1 MVPAVPKK
9 STAISPQTVD
19 RAAVR
24 RTLAAPVSPP
34 RSRLG
39 ECVEMSREISTGVHA
54 KPNSH
59 GCGRTT
65 AELRVAYFAQA
76 GEIALRYAVVF
87 ERVVHHIRQ
96 AEACHVHLRSLP
108 IRYVDDVIHAVACV
122 DGTDLAWRDLI
133 EHHERPLI
141 RTCRQRFDPTE
152 SLVLVRR
159 LFATLRRDGGARK
172 GFQTPTLQSFDG
184 SCSLRRWLRDRIG
197 ECLEAPG
204 GFCSENEQTAWNRLS
219 RVRWDQGISSG
230 GVIEGQVLRPDG
242 RLPAVRLDPA
252 SPPQPPRAPH
262 ARHAH
267 HPGWDNTTGVSGA

>member
-1 MVPAVPKK
+1 M
-9 STAISPQTVD
+9 
-19 RAAVR
+19 
-24 RTLAAPVSPP
+24 
-34 RSRLG
+34 G

-159 LFATLRRDGGARK
+159 LFATLRRYSSAPEPSHS
-172 GFQTPTLQSFDG
+172 PTLRSFDG
-184 SCSLRRWLRDRIG
+184 SCSLRRWLRDRTG
-197 ECLEAPG
+197 ECLETPG
-204 GFCSENEQTAWNRLS
+204 GFSGENEQTAGNRLS

-242 RLPAVRLDPA
+242 RLRAVRVEPA
-252 SPPQPPRAPH
+252 SPPHPLHPRQ
-262 ARHAH
+262 
-267 HPGWDNTTGVSGA
+267 PGWDKTTGVSGA

>member
-1 MVPAVPKK
+1 
-9 STAISPQTVD
+9 
-19 RAAVR
+19 
-24 RTLAAPVSPP
+24 
-34 RSRLG
+34 
-39 ECVEMSREISTGVHA
+39 MSREISTGVHA

-59 GCGRTT
+59 GCGRRT

-87 ERVVHHIRQ
+87 ERVVRHIRQ

-133 EHHERPLI
+133 EHHERPLV

-159 LFATLRRDGGARK
+159 LFATLRRDSSAPEPSHS
-172 GFQTPTLQSFDG
+172 PTLRSFDG

-197 ECLEAPG
+197 ECLETPA
-204 GFCSENEQTAWNRLS
+204 GFSAEYEQAAGNRLS
-219 RVRWDQGISSG
+219 SVRWAQGISPG
-230 GVIEGQVLRPDG
+230 GVIEGQVLGADA
-242 RLPAVRLDPA
+242 RLPAVRIDPA
-252 SPPQPPRAPH
+252 SPPDPPH
-262 ARHAH
+262 AHQ
-267 HPGWDNTTGVSGA
+267 PGWDKTTGVSGA

>member
-1 MVPAVPKK
+1 
-9 STAISPQTVD
+9 
-19 RAAVR
+19 
-24 RTLAAPVSPP
+24 
-34 RSRLG
+34 
-39 ECVEMSREISTGVHA
+39 MSREISTGVHA

-87 ERVVHHIRQ
+87 ERVVRHIRQ
-96 AEACHVHLRSLP
+96 AETCHAHLRSLP

-133 EHHERPLI
+133 EHHERPLV

-152 SLVLVRR
+152 SIVLVRR
-159 LFATLRRDGGARK
+159 LFATLRRDGGAGK
-172 GFQTPTLQSFDG
+172 GFQTPTLRSFDG

-204 GFCSENEQTAWNRLS
+204 GFGAESEQVAGNRLPGVCWA
-219 RVRWDQGISSG
+219 RGTSSG
-230 GVIEGQVLRPDG
+230 GIIEGHVFGLDSRQ
-242 RLPAVRLDPA
+242 PAICIDPA
-252 SPPQPPRAPH
+252 LPSHAPH
-262 ARHAH
+262 AP
-267 HPGWDNTTGVSGA
+267 HPGRDKTTGVTGT